1 MSNHFTITGNV
12 GQDPELRFTPSGD
25 AVVNLS
31 VADTPRRFNQDTK
44 EWEDAGETL
53 WVRVAAWKDKAEA
66 IAESVHK
73 GDRIVVVGRL
83 KQRTWQD
90 NNGNARLSI
99 ECDAESVSVVPKAS
113 GSRQQQPQS
122 GGGWGGGQQ
131 QQRSQGRASSGGSQQ
146 RRSGGSSQQ
155 SVSGQW
161 GGGSGDYDQ
170 PPF

>member
-66 IAESVHK
+66 IAESVHR
-73 GDRIVVVGRL
+73 GDRVVVVGRL

-90 NNGNARLSI
+90 NNGNDRLSI
-99 ECDAESVSVVPKAS
+99 ECDAESVSVVPKAT
-113 GSRQQQPQS
+113 GTRQQPQ
-122 GGGWGGGQQ
+122 GEGGWGGGQQ
-131 QQRSQGRASSGGSQQ
+131 QRPQGQRSSGGQQRPAQQAQQPASSG
-146 RRSGGSSQQ
+146 
-155 SVSGQW
+155 W

>member
-73 GDRIVVVGRL
+73 GDRVVVVGRL

-90 NNGNARLSI
+90 NNGADRLSI

-113 GSRQQQPQS
+113 GTRQQPQGGGRQQGGQ
-122 GGGWGGGQQ
+122 GGGWGGQQSQPRAQ
-131 QQRSQGRASSGGSQQ
+131 QQRPAQQ
-146 RRSGGSSQQ
+146 ADT
-155 SVSGQW
+155 QW
-161 GGGSGDYDQ
+161 GGGDRGYQ
-170 PPF
+170 EPPF